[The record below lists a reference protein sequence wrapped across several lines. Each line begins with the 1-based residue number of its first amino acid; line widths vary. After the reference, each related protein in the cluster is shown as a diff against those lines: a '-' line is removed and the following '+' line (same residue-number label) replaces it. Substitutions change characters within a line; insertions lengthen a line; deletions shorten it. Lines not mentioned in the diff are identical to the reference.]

1 MKKNINIFKKIP
13 KVFYTIASL
22 VATAAINYTIVHNG
36 FILIVTLVLL
46 AHELG
51 HYFAAKIHG
60 AKVSLPFF
68 IPFPFLI
75 IAITRITGL
84 DAKGIKDTAFYGPF
98 TGLVTTLIIL
108 ALNSILNIFSPIP
121 LMILAASEVVL
132 NYFGSD
138 GKKYRKAKRSLLC
151 S

>member
-1 MKKNINIFKKIP
+1 MKKNNIFKKIP
-13 KVFYTIASL
+13 RFFYTAASL
-22 VATAAINYTIVHNG
+22 VATAAINYTIIHNG
-36 FILIVTLVLL
+36 IVLIVTLVLL

-51 HYFAAKIHG
+51 HYFAAKLHG

-68 IPFPFLI
+68 IPFPFLV

-84 DAKGIKDTAFYGPF
+84 DAEGIKQTAFYGPF

-121 LMILAASEVVL
+121 LMLLAASEVIF
-132 NYFGSD
+132 NFFGSD
-138 GKKYRKAKRSLLC
+138 GKKYRKANRSLLC